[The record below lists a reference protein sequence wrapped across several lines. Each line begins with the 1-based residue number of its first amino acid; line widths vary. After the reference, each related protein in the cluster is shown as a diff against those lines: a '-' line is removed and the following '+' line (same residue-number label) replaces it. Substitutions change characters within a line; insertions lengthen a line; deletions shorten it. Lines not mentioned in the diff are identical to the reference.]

1 MGTRR
6 RGHHSRPNH
15 MPRPRT
21 WRARRSRTAR
31 SLPPLLRPP
40 TRQATGQRPLPA
52 TPARIGWASCVR
64 PRRRTG
70 PARPA
75 HVSGRPPWDPAP
87 RPDSE
92 LPWAQAPAPP
102 RGGAESLPKREQ
114 VRPEPPSWDA
124 VAEDVWPGG
133 PRSAA
138 LHPPVPPPADRSP
151 GLVGRPG
158 RLATGGTAGTAAM
171 GYGRATRPMPGAGLV
186 PPKAN
191 YPERARPGE
200 ERPNPDAGVEPFRA
214 AGAEPAP
221 AADGASQPG
230 AGPGPA
236 TASKPA
242 DAAASPPAD
251 AAASPPGT
259 PLPRR
264 LATPPLRP
272 PTPSLPSQPGT
283 DSGGF
288 RGTAQASFPFA
299 ARPATKPG
307 AAGTWQPNAG
317 AGPFPAAT
325 DTPAAGTGLPGT
337 GSAEPGGPAPW
348 GGGSSTVSA
357 ADASGAGSTF
367 PQEGGP
373 SADNPQPASGVPP
386 WGITDSPSAPAEG
399 TVQADAEPTAPGP
412 LSDAPAAGTGNAE
425 TGDSTETFAAVDPA
439 AERSFPPAHPGD
451 SSESFPATRPRAD
464 DDAFRLFPPVRET
477 DNHPPA
483 PPATGDQD

>member
-40 TRQATGQRPLPA
+40 TRRATGQKPLPA

-70 PARPA
+70 PPRR
-75 HVSGRPPWDPAP
+75 GPPTY
-87 RPDSE
+87 
-92 LPWAQAPAPP
+92 
-102 RGGAESLPKREQ
+102 
-114 VRPEPPSWDA
+114 
-124 VAEDVWPGG
+124 PGG
-133 PRSAA
+133 PRGIP
-138 LHPPVPPPADRSP
+138 HR
-151 GLVGRPG
+151 GRTANCRG
-158 RLATGGTAGTAAM
+158 R
-171 GYGRATRPMPGAGLV
+171 RR
-186 PPKAN
+186 
-191 YPERARPGE
+191 
-200 ERPNPDAGVEPFRA
+200 
-214 AGAEPAP
+214 
-221 AADGASQPG
+221 
-230 AGPGPA
+230 
-236 TASKPA
+236 
-242 DAAASPPAD
+242 
-251 AAASPPGT
+251 
-259 PLPRR
+259 PRR
-264 LATPPLRP
+264 LAAGRNRCPSGSRYAPNRPPGMRWPRTCGRAVPGAQRYIRRSRRPRTEARGSWAARAAWPPAAPRALRRWDTGAPPGRCLAPAWCRPRPITRSGRARAKNARTPMPGWSPSARPGPSQPLPPTVLASPEPGPGPPRPASRPTPQRARRPTPPLKP

-348 GGGSSTVSA
+348 GAGSSTVSA

-373 SADNPQPASGVPP
+373 SADNPQPASGVPQLASGVPP

-439 AERSFPPAHPGD
+439 AERSFPRAHPGD
-451 SSESFPATRPRAD
+451 SSESVPATRPCAD

>member
-1 MGTRR
+1 
-6 RGHHSRPNH
+6 
-15 MPRPRT
+15 
-21 WRARRSRTAR
+21 
-31 SLPPLLRPP
+31 
-40 TRQATGQRPLPA
+40 
-52 TPARIGWASCVR
+52 
-64 PRRRTG
+64 
-70 PARPA
+70 
-75 HVSGRPPWDPAP
+75 
-87 RPDSE
+87 
-92 LPWAQAPAPP
+92 
-102 RGGAESLPKREQ
+102 
-114 VRPEPPSWDA
+114 
-124 VAEDVWPGG
+124 
-133 PRSAA
+133 
-138 LHPPVPPPADRSP
+138 
-151 GLVGRPG
+151 
-158 RLATGGTAGTAAM
+158 LATGGTAGTAAM

-230 AGPGPA
+230 AGSGPA

-337 GSAEPGGPAPW
+337 GSAEPGGPVPW

-367 PQEGGP
+367 PQEAGP
-373 SADNPQPASGVPP
+373 SADNPQPASGVPQPASGVPP

-439 AERSFPPAHPGD
+439 AERSFPRAHPGD